1 MGMHNPPHPGC
12 VLREY
17 LGVLPVTAAA
27 QHLSISRTALSRV
40 LNGRASIS
48 ADLALR
54 LADALGTTPDF
65 WLSMQAKYDLWVASR
80 RGRRKKIELLHQSA
94 A

>member
-1 MGMHNPPHPGC
+1 MPMHNPPHPGS

-17 LGVLPVTAAA
+17 LGELPVTAAA
-27 QHLSISRTALSRV
+27 EHLRVSRVALSRV
-40 LNGRASIS
+40 LNGRAGIS

-54 LADALGTTPDF
+54 LGDALGTSPDF
-65 WLSMQAKYDLWVASR
+65 WLSLQVKYELWQAAK
-80 RGRRKKIELLHQSA
+80 GRRKKIEPLHRVA